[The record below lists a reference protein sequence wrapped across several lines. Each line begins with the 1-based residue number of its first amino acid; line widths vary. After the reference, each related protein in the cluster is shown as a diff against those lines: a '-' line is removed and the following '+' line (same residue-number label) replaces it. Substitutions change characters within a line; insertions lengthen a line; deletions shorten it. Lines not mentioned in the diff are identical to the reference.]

1 MSLTDEIVQL
11 LNDSHIYIWKK
22 YKRTK
27 EAAIAMGLDFKKA
40 SSWRGPGEPALTYG
54 VMSDELIHGV
64 RYYLT
69 ELSMPPAMSQPLL
82 TFGFIHQK
90 PKVLYTNKS
99 GCNVNIELGDILI
112 IRHHFVYG
120 KKEPEGRAFILQAKA
135 KATPTTGKLS
145 SQEIKQLELYEDWS
159 LGFIFPNKEIAS
171 PRSGGCWDFS
181 QCNAGNVEHTG
192 IYGVVLS
199 TEQTV
204 KNLGKF
210 PRKCV
215 WGIGLP
221 KDALSYRKSKVIHTS
236 EISLA
241 DAISGIIMGDFG
253 RPWVINPK
261 SDQDHWSEFINNI
274 LVSHEMKV
282 DTSLKRIGEDVPRI
296 KNAMSLIHEI
306 PGLASLATELRYYY
320 RYNEPEVHSEF
331 KKWIDSVSDEHK
343 DIPPGD
349 FKKDLNNHNLS
360 GMSFLYIS
368 TFGCNSLKNVQEKS
382 SKD

>member
-11 LNDSHIYIWKK
+11 LNDSHLDIWNK

-27 EAAIAMGLDFKKA
+27 EAAIAMGLDVKNA
-40 SSWRGPGEPALTYG
+40 SSWHGPGEPALTYG
-54 VMSDELIHGV
+54 VMSDEVVHRIRRHLS
-64 RYYLT
+64 
-69 ELSMPPAMSQPLL
+69 ELSMPPEMSQPLL

-90 PKVLYTNKS
+90 PKVLYTNKLKL
-99 GCNVNIELGDILI
+99 NIDIELGDILI
-112 IRHHFVYG
+112 IRHHFIYG

-204 KNLGKF
+204 KNLEKF
-210 PRKCV
+210 PGKCV

-221 KDALSYRKSKVIHTS
+221 KDALNYRKGKAIHTR
-236 EISLA
+236 EVSL
-241 DAISGIIMGDFG
+241 DEAISGIIEGDFG
-253 RPWVINPK
+253 RPWVINPE
-261 SDQDHWSEFINNI
+261 SHQDHWSEFINNI
-274 LVSHEMKV
+274 LVSHAMKV
-282 DTSLKRIGEDVPRI
+282 NAPLKRIGEVVPRI
-296 KNAMSLIHEI
+296 KNAMSIINEI
-306 PGLASLATELRYYY
+306 PGLASLVTELRYY

-331 KKWIDSVSDEHK
+331 KKWIDSVNDEHK

-360 GMSFLYIS
+360 GMGFLYIS